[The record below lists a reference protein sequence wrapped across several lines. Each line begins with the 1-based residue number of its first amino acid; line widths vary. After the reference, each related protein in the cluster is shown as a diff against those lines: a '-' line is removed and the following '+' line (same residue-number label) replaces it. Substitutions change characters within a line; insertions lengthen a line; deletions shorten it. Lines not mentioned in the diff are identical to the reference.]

1 MSDTI
6 PALSFG
12 EWDTESVRLSVF
24 HPGEPV
30 RSGLWEQLMR
40 VPPESSDTRAR
51 EGIVREQ
58 GLTDGNLLL
67 LTTQS
72 GRLDWNLLP
81 GPNSPNKI
89 DDRTS
94 PPTLIAVEQAMP
106 LLRRAL
112 DVSVR
117 ACGLV
122 HRLALGF
129 VLTQQAPILSE
140 GLRQLSKY
148 LPRLDLENQ
157 GGSDFVYQINKRRR
171 SIHASHLQ
179 VNRVSKW
186 QLEEVQSGTLT
197 VSPSRSP
204 NFETSERIL
213 VSKLT
218 LDINTAPDSNAFSN
232 ARIPGLFDELAGF
245 ACEIAIKGDI
255 P

>member
-1 MSDTI
+1 
-6 PALSFG
+6 
-12 EWDTESVRLSVF
+12 
-24 HPGEPV
+24 
-30 RSGLWEQLMR
+30 MR
-40 VPPESSDTRAR
+40 VAPESSDTRAR

-58 GLTDGNLLL
+58 GRTDGNLLL
-67 LTTQS
+67 LVTQS

-81 GPNSPNKI
+81 GPNKI
-89 DDRTS
+89 DDRIS
-94 PPTLIAVEQAMP
+94 PPALPALIAVEQAIP

-117 ACGLV
+117 AYGLV

-129 VLTQQAPILSE
+129 VLTQQAPSLSE

-171 SIHASHLQ
+171 SIRVPHIQ
-179 VNRVSKW
+179 VNRVSRW
-186 QLEEVQSGTLT
+186 QLEEMQSGTLT

-232 ARIPGLFDELAGF
+232 ARISGLFDELAGF